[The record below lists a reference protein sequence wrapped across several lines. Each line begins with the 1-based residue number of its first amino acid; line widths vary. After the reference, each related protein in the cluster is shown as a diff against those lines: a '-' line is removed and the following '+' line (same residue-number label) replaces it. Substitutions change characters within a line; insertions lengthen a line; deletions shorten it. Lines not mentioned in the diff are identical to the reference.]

1 MVSGT
6 LAAIITAERTRL
18 RMTRGSQLH
27 TLPAFACLLCGG
39 GLLSTTTAAPVL
51 SPVLGRSVTAA
62 DFENTSATI
71 CLASPSCPIGAS
83 SATINGKTYC
93 HNCHHAINEYDYDYG
108 TYMQCFVA
116 NSQDGSR
123 LFLRSATPPC
133 DSLPSDVPALLAFPA
148 AMCKAAT
155 CPLRVQSAYIE
166 GSTYCN
172 NCLNAILC
180 NEDSV
185 ACGYQRNDLYRG
197 EATCFVED
205 SQNGRGDFALSS
217 LPYCGEAP
225 PSAPPLP
232 PSAPPLEDSCSALCA
247 ASSGCS
253 SCWDRGSLQCNFTN
267 GVCQRCGTWTPEQ
280 QVCPP
285 VESAPPVP
293 APPPVS
299 QPPASPSARSCFA
312 KDSTNACLLST
323 PTIAPEV
330 AYAQCYRGTEPTDA
344 RLVRMADLNAG
355 DLVLSSSISAS
366 QIVANQHQAVD
377 TIAEMITLHTE
388 GGSLSLTPDHAIFI
402 DGALAAAADAKEGS
416 ILSNGVV
423 NHITKGKGAII
434 NPVTAS
440 GTILAVDSGE
450 PVLATTYGSLPI
462 AQVMLG
468 STVARVLI
476 NAGMYVAGDVGSVA
490 TGLGTLLLKLAATLT
505 IARAV
510 AQSKSLL

>member
-1 MVSGT
+1 
-6 LAAIITAERTRL
+6 
-18 RMTRGSQLH
+18 
-27 TLPAFACLLCGG
+27 
-39 GLLSTTTAAPVL
+39 
-51 SPVLGRSVTAA
+51 
-62 DFENTSATI
+62 
-71 CLASPSCPIGAS
+71 
-83 SATINGKTYC
+83 
-93 HNCHHAINEYDYDYG
+93 
-108 TYMQCFVA
+108 
-116 NSQDGSR
+116 
-123 LFLRSATPPC
+123 
-133 DSLPSDVPALLAFPA
+133 
-148 AMCKAAT
+148 
-155 CPLRVQSAYIE
+155 
-166 GSTYCN
+166 
-172 NCLNAILC
+172 
-180 NEDSV
+180 
-185 ACGYQRNDLYRG
+185 
-197 EATCFVED
+197 
-205 SQNGRGDFALSS
+205 
-217 LPYCGEAP
+217 
-225 PSAPPLP
+225 
-232 PSAPPLEDSCSALCA
+232 
-247 ASSGCS
+247 
-253 SCWDRGSLQCNFTN
+253 
-267 GVCQRCGTWTPEQ
+267 
-280 QVCPP
+280 
-285 VESAPPVP
+285 
-293 APPPVS
+293 
-299 QPPASPSARSCFA
+299 
-312 KDSTNACLLST
+312 
-323 PTIAPEV
+323 V